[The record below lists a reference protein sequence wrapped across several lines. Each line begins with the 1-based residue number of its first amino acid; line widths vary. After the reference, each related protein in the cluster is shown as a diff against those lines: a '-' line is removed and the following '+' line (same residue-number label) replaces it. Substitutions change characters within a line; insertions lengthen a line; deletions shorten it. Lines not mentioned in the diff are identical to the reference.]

1 MRLIRL
7 STDSAE
13 SELIRF
19 MMLGESM
26 EGYE

>member
-7 STDSAE
+7 STDRAE

-19 MMLGESM
+19 MMFGKSM
-26 EGYE
+26 EGYG